1 MTDKTQPQLSF
12 ADIDTEALDDLVRRV
27 QDIDNCYRA
36 VAEKIGQLYMR
47 VDELKLGEVTA
58 QLDKPMRNA
67 SDNEQSFVAL
77 LDDMR
82 MQRAQRH

>member
-1 MTDKTQPQLSF
+1 MTDKKPNQTTF
-12 ADIDTEALDDLVRRV
+12 ADIETEALDDLVNRV

-47 VDELKLGEVTA
+47 VDELKLAEVTA

-77 LDDMR
+77 LDEMR
-82 MQRAQRH
+82 MQRAQRR